1 MRTVKARFFADLRTV
16 FGVRMVDVPLE
27 RAPDIGCLLDL
38 VCDTPQRQ
46 QAVFAAP
53 GVPRREI
60 AVLVNGRNIR
70 FLDRLETKLCE
81 GDEVAI
87 FPPVYGG

>member
-1 MRTVKARFFADLRTV
+1 
-16 FGVRMVDVPLE
+16 
-27 RAPDIGCLLDL
+27 
-38 VCDTPQRQ
+38 
-46 QAVFAAP
+46 VFAAP

>member
-1 MRTVKARFFADLRTV
+1 MPGVTVRLFADLRTV

-27 RAPDIGCLLDL
+27 RAPDIACLLGL
-38 VCDTPQRQ
+38 VCDTPRRW
-46 QAVFAAP
+46 QAVFAEP